1 MIPKMPVPGLD
12 PGMDTGFRKRSCSTK
27 MLAERCKSVAQRRAG
42 NRQKTG
48 ERFAQFQDQEDRAR
62 RRQSKQR
69 QKAEYRGVQ
78 CGEQAEAREYDD
90 EPERQYR
97 DEGRRNGAI
106 GFYEQEQAGLYK
118 VGADLRRP
126 RLQRALQVVVR
137 RQRLNRQV

>member
-42 NRQKTG
+42 NRQKT
-48 ERFAQFQDQEDRAR
+48 
-62 RRQSKQR
+62 
-69 QKAEYRGVQ
+69 EYRGVQ

-118 VGADLRRP
+118 GGADLRRP
-126 RLQRALQVVVR
+126 RLQRALQVIVR
-137 RQRLNRQV
+137 RQRLNR